1 MFFYQFHPAE
11 YMLDTAHLTLL
22 EHGVYRRLIDIYYG
36 SEKPL
41 EDDTNAIERKLM
53 ARTEEEREA
62 VARVLAEFFVLTNG
76 AWSHKRID
84 ADIADYRSNSKKS
97 SYAAYCREQKKKSQP
112 VATFAEWLNLPPEQ
126 KEKTPPPPNKEKP
139 VQEYPDLSVV
149 LQWAE
154 MVMVPAECAEKWHA
168 TREAENWVTRNGH
181 ALNSDHHALRAF
193 FNTYATQW
201 KANEFKSK
209 QQNATSKTSTPR
221 SDTANKPGRYDSKP

>member
-62 VARVLAEFFVLTNG
+62 VARVLAEFFIFTNG

-112 VATFAEWLNLPPEQ
+112 VAKFVEWLD
-126 KEKTPPPPNKEKP
+126 PPPPNKGKT
-139 VQEYPDLSVV
+139 VQEYPDLPVV
-149 LQWAE
+149 RQWAE

-168 TREAENWVTRNGH
+168 TRESENWVSRNGH
-181 ALNSDHHALRAF
+181 ALNSDHQALRAL

-201 KANEFKSK
+201 KANEFKAK
-209 QQNATSKTSTPR
+209 QQNATSKTPAPR